1 MFVIFEESVED
12 RDEFCSLYEKAN
24 AVIYKR
30 VFAIL
35 KNKQD
40 TEDALQDT
48 WLKIMKN
55 FDKIKKQSCDRK
67 IGFVCIVAKNT
78 AIDIYNKKKKVINVD
93 NLEAVEPDNMENL
106 ENIVVSKIESD
117 GVISAVSYISDTYKN
132 PLILKYIYSF
142 SNKEIAEIL
151 NISETNVSTRLSRA
165 KTMLKDIIIK
175 RDGGYERY

>member
-1 MFVIFEESVED
+1 
-12 RDEFCSLYEKAN
+12 
-24 AVIYKR
+24 
-30 VFAIL
+30 
-35 KNKQD
+35 
-40 TEDALQDT
+40 
-48 WLKIMKN
+48 
-55 FDKIKKQSCDRK
+55 
-67 IGFVCIVAKNT
+67 
-78 AIDIYNKKKKVINVD
+78 
-93 NLEAVEPDNMENL
+93 MENL